1 MTEKTTEE
9 ILHSSSDEFG
19 TPQWLFDELNA
30 VHHFTLDVCA
40 SEKNHK
46 CERYNSILEPH
57 KFPWRGESCFM
68 NPPYSRGSVAEW
80 VKLAYWASR
89 NGQCSV
95 VALLPARTEQPW
107 FHDYVWGHVED
118 GVVLRPLRGRLKYEG
133 GVSSARFPSI
143 VVEWRRRSAKFIEP
157 FPQIPLF
164 SSEADKIVMG
174 E

>member
-68 NPPYSRGSVAEW
+68 NPPYSGFTTTYGAPLKMGWFFAPYGVDSSMRAGYRVPD
-80 VKLAYWASR
+80 SR
-89 NGQCSV
+89 R
-95 VALLPARTEQPW
+95 LLWSGAVGLPN
-107 FHDYVWGHVED
+107 
-118 GVVLRPLRGRLKYEG
+118 L
-133 GVSSARFPSI
+133 SSHSHKSRYF
-143 VVEWRRRSAKFIEP
+143 RAKP
-157 FPQIPLF
+157 T
-164 SSEADKIVMG
+164 K
-174 E
+174 